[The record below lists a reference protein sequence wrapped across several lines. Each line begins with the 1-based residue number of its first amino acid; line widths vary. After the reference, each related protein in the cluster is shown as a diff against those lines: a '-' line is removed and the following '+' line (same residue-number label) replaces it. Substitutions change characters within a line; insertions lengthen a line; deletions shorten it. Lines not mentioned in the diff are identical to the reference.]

1 MAKKGKKYQEA
12 ASKVDRTQHYSVEE
26 AIKLAKETSIANFDA
41 SVEVA
46 FRLGIDTRKNDQQIR
61 GAVVLPNGTGKSQSV
76 LVFAKGDK
84 IAEAEAAGADY
95 VGEAE
100 YVQKIQQGLMPNPK
114 TGTVTMDVKK
124 AVEEIKAGKVEYR
137 AEKAG
142 IVHASIGK
150 VSFTDEQLIENFNT
164 LQDVLAKAKPSSA
177 KGTYF
182 KSVAVTTTMGPGV
195 KIDTASFK

>member
-1 MAKKGKKYQEA
+1 MLKKLLKK
-12 ASKVDRTQHYSVEE
+12 SKLV
-26 AIKLAKETSIANFDA
+26 
-41 SVEVA
+41 
-46 FRLGIDTRKNDQQIR
+46 
-61 GAVVLPNGTGKSQSV
+61 KS
-76 LVFAKGDK
+76 
-84 IAEAEAAGADY
+84 
-95 VGEAE
+95 
-100 YVQKIQQGLMPNPK
+100 
-114 TGTVTMDVKK
+114 
-124 AVEEIKAGKVEYR
+124 EYR